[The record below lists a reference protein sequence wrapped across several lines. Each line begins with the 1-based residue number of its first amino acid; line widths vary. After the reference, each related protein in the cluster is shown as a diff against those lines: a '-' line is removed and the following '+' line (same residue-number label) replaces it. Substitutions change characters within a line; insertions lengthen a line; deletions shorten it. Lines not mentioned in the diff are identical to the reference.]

1 MALLETGL
9 PGGGVNLN
17 NRHPL
22 RLNVGFLL
30 HESVGY
36 SRTFDFELPSVQVS
50 EDLDVSHMRGQL
62 RLTRTAQGL
71 YGQGR
76 LQVSTPLE
84 CVRCLAPFDQD
95 ITARVDD
102 LFVYPPGTAA
112 EPLLAIPETAILD
125 LGPLLREY
133 FLLDVPLQPVCRPDC
148 KGLCP
153 ECGNNL
159 NESTC
164 RHPSTDIDP
173 RLAGLQSLLSQD

>member
-1 MALLETGL
+1 M
-9 PGGGVNLN
+9 NLN
-17 NRHPL
+17 SRHPL

-50 EDLDVSHMRGQL
+50 EDLDVSHLRGEL

-76 LQVSTPLE
+76 LQGSTPLE
-84 CVRCLAPFDQD
+84 CVRCLAPFDQS

-125 LGPLLREY
+125 LAPLLREY
-133 FLLDVPLQPVCRPDC
+133 FLLDVPLQPVCRADC

-153 ECGNNL
+153 ECGGNL
-159 NESTC
+159 NDSTC